1 MTTVSL
7 SGLSLSNPRTTTVK
21 NTLLNMTASRLPL
34 AGDSRTLPIHFPAS
48 YFAPT
53 PLKSFTFRRKFATP
67 TNNQRTPLT
76 LRVHVQCHCSSITI
90 DGNHSTIFT
99 HSSAML
105 FSLFQEIGFNERDT
119 ETLLDTHSALRFMPF
134 ESIRSRIH
142 SLQSVGVSGLSLSRL
157 IAKRPDILTAKEI
170 EALLYFLVNDD
181 DDLDLNGKV
190 EPVQLERLLNATD
203 PRFLVGFERKVKL
216 LVQYGIPQEK
226 LVHVLNTVNLT
237 KAFCLKSFEEVERM
251 LHFLNRFGGVSLI
264 LRRPAILNY
273 DLEAQLAPRIE
284 FLLELSGGDEKAT
297 AIVLHKLPFVL
308 AYSVDHL
315 TDHVEFLNSYAGL
328 SYQEIF
334 RIILVYPNLFS
345 ASRKRK
351 LHPRID
357 FLMQCGLNS
366 QDIFKFLIKAPL
378 FLSLSFEENLAC
390 KLVFLV
396 KIGYENRTRE
406 LAMAMGAVTRTSCKN
421 LQENIG
427 VFLNYGLTCQDILEM
442 SKKHPQVLQYNHDSL
457 EEKMDY
463 LIEEMGREVGELLS
477 FPAFLGYKLDGRI
490 KHRYEEKK
498 KILGEGMSI
507 NKLLSVSAARFSM
520 KSKKKHPV
528 NVIDS
533 QSEVE

>member
-1 MTTVSL
+1 MASPL
-7 SGLSLSNPRTTTVK
+7 S
-21 NTLLNMTASRLPL
+21 L
-34 AGDSRTLPIHFPAS
+34 AGDYRTLPFNFPAGS
-48 YFAPT
+48 FALF
-53 PLKSFTFRRKFATP
+53 PLSNYSCFAVRPNLATP
-67 TNNQRTPLT
+67 TNNQRT
-76 LRVHVQCHCSSITI
+76 LRVHIQCRCSSVTI
-90 DGNHSTIFT
+90 NGNHSTFFT

-105 FSLFQEIGFNERDT
+105 FSLFQEIGFNETDT
-119 ETLLDTHSALRFMPF
+119 EALLDTHPALRFTPF

-142 SLQSVGVSGLSLSRL
+142 SFQSVGVSGLSLSRL
-157 IAKRPDILTAKEI
+157 IVKRPDVLTAQEI
-170 EALLYFLVNDD
+170 EALLYFLIND
-181 DDLDLNGKV
+181 DDLDLNGKI
-190 EPVQLERLLNATD
+190 EPAQLERLLNSTD
-203 PRFLVGFERKVKL
+203 PRFLVGLEKKVKL
-216 LVQYGIPQEK
+216 LLHFGIPQEK

-237 KAFCLKSFEEVERM
+237 KALCLKSFEEMERM

-273 DLEAQLAPRIE
+273 DLEAQLAPRIK

-297 AIVLHKLPFVL
+297 G
-308 AYSVDHL
+308 
-315 TDHVEFLNSYAGL
+315 T
-328 SYQEIF
+328 
-334 RIILVYPNLFS
+334 
-345 ASRKRK
+345 
-351 LHPRID
+351 
-357 FLMQCGLNS
+357 CGLNS

-378 FLSLSFEENLAC
+378 FLSLSFAENLAC

-396 KIGYENRTRE
+396 KIGYENRTKE

-427 VFLNYGLTCQDILEM
+427 VFLNYGLTCEDILEM

-463 LIEEMGREVGELLS
+463 LIEEMGREVKELLA

-490 KHRYEEKK
+490 KHRYEVKK

-533 QSEVE
+533 QSEEVE

>member
-1 MTTVSL
+1 
-7 SGLSLSNPRTTTVK
+7 
-21 NTLLNMTASRLPL
+21 MTASRQAL
-34 AGDSRTLPIHFPAS
+34 ASDSWTLPINFPAS
-48 YFAPT
+48 YFAPS
-53 PLKSFTFRRKFATP
+53 PLTSFAFRRKIATP
-67 TNNQRTPLT
+67 TYNQRTPLT
-76 LRVHVQCHCSSITI
+76 LRVHIQCQCSSVTVN
-90 DGNHSTIFT
+90 GNHSTIFS

-105 FSLFQEIGFNERDT
+105 FSLFQEIGFNEGDT
-119 ETLLDTHSALRFMPF
+119 EALLDTHSALRFMSF
-134 ESIRSRIH
+134 ESIHSRIH
-142 SLQSVGVSGLSLSRL
+142 SLQSIGVSGLSLSRL
-157 IAKRPDILTAKEI
+157 IVKRPDVLTAKEI
-170 EALLYFLVNDD
+170 EALLYFLINN
-181 DDLDLNGKV
+181 DDLDLNGRI

-203 PRFLVGFERKVKL
+203 ARFLVGLERKVKL
-216 LVQYGIPQEK
+216 LVQYGIPREK

-237 KAFCLKSFEEVERM
+237 KALCLKSFEEVERM

-273 DLEAQLAPRIE
+273 DLDAQLAPRIK

-297 AIVLHKLPFVL
+297 ATILHKLPFVL

-315 TDHVEFLNSYAGL
+315 KDHVEFLNSYAGL

-334 RIILVYPNLFS
+334 RIILVYPNVFS

-366 QDIFKFLIKAPL
+366 QNIFKFLIKAPL
-378 FLSLSFEENLAC
+378 FLSLSFEENLAR

-427 VFLNYGLTCQDILEM
+427 VFLNYGLTCEDILEM

-463 LIEEMGREVGELLS
+463 LIEEMGREVRELLS

-490 KHRYEEKK
+490 KHRYEVKK

-528 NVIDS
+528 NVVDS
-533 QSEVE
+533 QSEEVEQKREDYVIILDK

>member
-1 MTTVSL
+1 MMASPL
-7 SGLSLSNPRTTTVK
+7 S
-21 NTLLNMTASRLPL
+21 L
-34 AGDSRTLPIHFPAS
+34 AGDYRTLPFNFPAGS
-48 YFAPT
+48 FALF
-53 PLKSFTFRRKFATP
+53 PLTNYSCFAVRPKFATP
-67 TNNQRTPLT
+67 TNKQRT
-76 LRVHVQCHCSSITI
+76 LRVHIQCRCSSVTI
-90 DGNHSTIFT
+90 NGNHSTIFT
-99 HSSAML
+99 HSSSML
-105 FSLFQEIGFNERDT
+105 FSLFQEIGFNETDT
-119 ETLLDTHSALRFMPF
+119 EALLDTHAALRFIPF

-142 SLQSVGVSGLSLSRL
+142 SFQSVGVSGLSLSRL
-157 IAKRPDILTAKEI
+157 IVKRPDVLTAQEI
-170 EALLYFLVNDD
+170 EALLYFLIND
-181 DDLDLNGKV
+181 DDLDLNGKI
-190 EPVQLERLLNATD
+190 EPAQLERLLNATD
-203 PRFLVGFERKVKL
+203 PRFLVGLEKKVKL
-216 LVQYGIPQEK
+216 LLHFGIPQEK

-237 KAFCLKSFEEVERM
+237 KALCLKSFEEMERM

-297 AIVLHKLPFVL
+297 ATVLHKLPFVL

-315 TDHVEFLNSYAGL
+315 KDHVEFLRSYAGL

-378 FLSLSFEENLAC
+378 FLSLSFAENLAC

-396 KIGYENRTRE
+396 KIGYENRTKE
-406 LAMAMGAVTRTSCKN
+406 LAMAMGAVTRTSSKN

-427 VFLNYGLTCQDILEM
+427 VFLNYGLTCEDILEM
-442 SKKHPQVLQYNHDSL
+442 SKKHPQVLQYNPDSL

-463 LIEEMGREVGELLS
+463 LIEEMGREVKELLA

-490 KHRYEEKK
+490 KHRYEVKK

-533 QSEVE
+533 QIEEVE